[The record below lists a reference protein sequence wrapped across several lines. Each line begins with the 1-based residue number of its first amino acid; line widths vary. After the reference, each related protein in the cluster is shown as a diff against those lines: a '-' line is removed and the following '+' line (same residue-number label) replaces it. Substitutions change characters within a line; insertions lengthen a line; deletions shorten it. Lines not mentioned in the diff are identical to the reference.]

1 MVERWTVYP
10 KVARSTRVTS
20 AFYKNEC
27 PYLSLKESDHF
38 FIISFRDRSPMLAA
52 DHVAFAP
59 SL

>member
-20 AFYKNEC
+20 AFYKNER

-38 FIISFRDRSPMLAA
+38 FIISSSFLLGTGRFLSI
-52 DHVAFAP
+52 
-59 SL
+59 